1 MKMVYTA
8 QAGTCRRIGE
18 VIAVPFL
25 LSFTRFAVRQ
35 LGRQ

>member
-1 MKMVYTA
+1 MTTYTA
-8 QAGTCRRIGE
+8 HVGTWRRIGE
-18 VIAVPFL
+18 VIAVPFI